1 MVTIPLASQITENC
15 PNDLLTKLLILR
27 LVVRVTEHFVAR
39 LEADLSVSLIELVL
53 IFIELFIHH
62 RFFTF
67 LRVVLLAG

>member
-27 LVVRVTEHFVAR
+27 LVVRVAEHFVAR
-39 LEADLSVSLIELVL
+39 LEADLSVSLIELIL
-53 IFIELFIHH
+53 ILIELFIHR
-62 RFFTF
+62 RFFAF